1 MASLLSIWHGIS
13 FSSLYN
19 LGMEK
24 PLLAVV
30 FALYIWGQ
38 IIEVTEV
45 LKANRIEPLKAK
57 QNGMVC
63 ELGPYKPI

>member
-1 MASLLSIWHGIS
+1 MASLLSICHGIS

-19 LGMEK
+19 LEMEK

-30 FALYIWGQ
+30 NVLFTFEVNF
-38 IIEVTEV
+38 IEVTEV

-63 ELGPYKPI
+63 ELGHN

>member
-1 MASLLSIWHGIS
+1 MASLLSIWHRIS
-13 FSSLYN
+13 FLSLYN

-30 FALYIWGQ
+30 FAIYIWSQ

-45 LKANRIEPLKAK
+45 LKANRIKPLKAK

-63 ELGPYKPI
+63 ELGP

>member
-30 FALYIWGQ
+30 FALYIGGQ

>member
-1 MASLLSIWHGIS
+1 MK
-13 FSSLYN
+13 
-19 LGMEK
+19 K

>member
-24 PLLAVV
+24 SLLAVV

-38 IIEVTEV
+38 IIEDTEV

-57 QNGMVC
+57 QNGKVC
-63 ELGPYKPI
+63 ELGPN

>member
-1 MASLLSIWHGIS
+1 
-13 FSSLYN
+13 
-19 LGMEK
+19 MEK

>member
-19 LGMEK
+19 LGMEE

>member
-30 FALYIWGQ
+30 FALNIWGQ

-63 ELGPYKPI
+63 KLGPYKPI